1 MLLYGE
7 GLTTGSSLLSL
18 LISSVLLS
26 DAQELGEYSLFWA
39 ENRDKC
45 SAFNVTTLRL
55 TFVKTYFSSIDLFSL
70 TCLKNLYNGM

>member
-39 ENRDKC
+39 ENE
-45 SAFNVTTLRL
+45 ANVLP
-55 TFVKTYFSSIDLFSL
+55 S
-70 TCLKNLYNGM
+70 M